1 MSALPPPDELAQFL
15 LQDHPAL
22 FQALLDNELG
32 GIYLIQDNR
41 FVYASPRLAQIFG
54 YPQQALCGRL
64 GPLDLTAER
73 DRPRV
78 AAEIAQRLQQG
89 QKNRRYQFCGL
100 RQDGS
105 ELEVEV
111 FGSTTRY
118 QGRPAI
124 LGLLLDISAGIRAE
138 QQIKEQLN
146 FLQQLLEVMPNPVFY
161 KDTLGRYTGCNN
173 AFERY
178 IGIQREQLLGKSV
191 FDISPAEL
199 ATRYHAAD
207 QALFDQPGTQIY
219 EANVQSADKGRR
231 DVVFYKATFNNTDGT
246 LGGLVGVILDITERK
261 QAESDAW
268 QHANFDSLT
277 GLPNRRLLYDRLH
290 QELAH
295 AQRSQQRLAV
305 MFIDL
310 DRFKEV
316 NDSLGHS
323 SGDQLLIQAA
333 QRIQSLL
340 RESDTVARQGGDEF
354 VVILPQLMSDADV
367 GPLADSI
374 LATMAEPF
382 RLGNDEVHISA
393 SIGIACYP
401 DDAEHIEALL
411 NCADQAMY
419 DAKNMGRNRFRYFS
433 RDVQQATLARLQLGR
448 ELRQALAEGQLAV
461 YYQPIVELASGQIN
475 KAEALLRWHH
485 PQRGLILPNDF
496 IPIAEDLG
504 LIHALGDWVFR
515 QAAGMAKR
523 WQQSRTADAAPIQIA
538 VNLSP
543 RQIAHGEV
551 HLSWPAY
558 LAELGLPGQ
567 HLCVEIT
574 ENALL
579 DQRPEIAQHLAALRS
594 AGICIALDDFGTG
607 YSAMG
612 YLKKFA
618 IDGLKIDQ
626 SFIRDMLTQP
636 GDRAIVEAIIA
647 MSQKLGIR
655 VVAEGL
661 EQTQQCALLQQYGC
675 DYGQGFLFAE
685 ALPATT
691 FAAQQGIREGT

>member
-1 MSALPPPDELAQFL
+1 MSVLPHPDELPQIL
-15 LQDHPAL
+15 LQDDPAL

-32 GIYLIQDNR
+32 GIYLIQDGL
-41 FVYASPRLAQIFG
+41 FVYVSPRLAQIFG
-54 YPQQALCGRL
+54 YSQQQLCGRL
-64 GPLDLTAER
+64 GPLDLTAKR
-73 DRPRV
+73 DQ
-78 AAEIAQRLQQG
+78 ALASTLIDQRLNNG
-89 QKNRRYQFCGL
+89 VSGSRYQFTGV

-105 ELEVEV
+105 ELQLEV
-111 FGSTTRY
+111 FGRSTTY

-124 LGLLLDISAGIRAE
+124 MGLLVDVSASFRAE
-138 QQIKEQLN
+138 QQIKEQFN
-146 FLQQLLEVMPNPVFY
+146 FLRQLLEAIPNPVFY
-161 KDTLGRYTGCNN
+161 KDVAGRYTGCNH

-178 IGIQREQLLGKSV
+178 IGIEREHLLGKSV
-191 FDISPAEL
+191 FDISPPEL
-199 ATRYHAAD
+199 AARYHAAD
-207 QALFDQPGTQIY
+207 QALFDQPGTQVY

-246 LGGLVGVILDITERK
+246 LGGMVGVILDITERK

-277 GLPNRRLLYDRLH
+277 GLPNRRLLYDRLQ

-316 NDSLGHS
+316 NDSLGHR
-323 SGDQLLIQAA
+323 SGDLLLIQAA

-367 GPLADSI
+367 GPLAESI
-374 LATMAEPF
+374 MASMAEPF

-433 RDVQQATLARLQLGR
+433 RDVQQTTLARLQLGR
-448 ELRQALAEGQLAV
+448 ELRLALSEGQLAV
-461 YYQPIVELASGQIN
+461 YYQPIIELASGQTN

-515 QAAGMAKR
+515 QAAAMAAR
-523 WQQSRTADAAPIQIA
+523 WQQSRSANAAPIQIA

-551 HLSWPAY
+551 HLSWPGY
-558 LAELGLPGQ
+558 LAELGLPGR

-579 DQRPEIAQHLAALRS
+579 DQRPEIAQHLASLRH
-594 AGICIALDDFGTG
+594 AGINIALDDFGTG

-626 SFIRDMLTQP
+626 SFIRDLLNQP

-647 MSQKLGIR
+647 MSQKLGIK
-655 VVAEGL
+655 VVAEGVETP
-661 EQTQQCALLQQYGC
+661 EQQALLQQYGC

-685 ALPATT
+685 ALPAED
-691 FAAQQGIREGT
+691 FATRLGF